1 MGVFTFNE
9 DDAGEMVIGQ
19 PVLLEDTPT
28 GFGLQ
33 GSKT

>member
-9 DDAGEMVIGQ
+9 DNAGEMVSGQ

-28 GFGLQ
+28 RF
-33 GSKT
+33 